1 MTRPLFP
8 FFINSPWISA
18 ASVAGLALVACA
30 LILETLLKTGLAW
43 RLATD
48 IPNDRSL
55 HTRPTPRIGGWGIV
69 PVSVIAMLVAAPP
82 LWLAAGGT
90 AFLAA
95 VSQIDDRRG
104 LPARVRFGAHLLA
117 VAALIA
123 LNPAPV
129 PWWALAAVGFLM
141 LWLVNLY
148 NFMDGS
154 DGLAGGMALFG
165 FGGYAV
171 AALSGPAPQI
181 DLGIASAAIAGAAA
195 GFLLFNFHP
204 ARIFLGDSGS
214 IPLGFLAGALG
225 YWGWLKGTWPVWFP
239 ALVFA
244 PFIADASVTLLRRLA
259 RGERFWQA
267 HREHYYQRMVR
278 LGMGH
283 ARTAMRVVFA
293 DARGHNACGV
303 GTWAFLRSVSG
314 ARWQGGQSW
323 SRQRGRSSMCAGGV
337 ISPVFPN
344 NLEVHA
350 DESIQ
355 SIMAIG
361 RRLRVRSR
369 RGRRHLDRG
378 VPDPLQ
384 RRGAARFPGTARCTR
399 SSGSFPSTG
408 SSFASS
414 ACIAACGCSRAC
426 PTSCAS
432 RNRSGLVR

>member
-30 LILETLLKTGLAW
+30 LILAMLLKTGLAW

-69 PVSVIAMLVAAPP
+69 PVSVIAMLFAAPP

-129 PWWALAAVGFLM
+129 PWWALAVVGFLM

-267 HREHYYQRMVR
+267 HREHYYQRMVQ

-283 ARTAMRVVFA
+283 GRTACAWYLLMLAGIMLAVRALGFSSLGQWCAVAGWAIVVTA
-293 DARGHNACGV
+293 A
-303 GTWAFLRSVSG
+303 G
-314 ARWQGGQSW
+314 AVVDVYW
-323 SRQRGRSSMCAGGV
+323 
-337 ISPVFPN
+337 
-344 NLEVHA
+344 
-350 DESIQ
+350 
-355 SIMAIG
+355 
-361 RRLRVRSR
+361 
-369 RGRRHLDRG
+369 RRH
-378 VPDPLQ
+378 Q
-384 RRGAARFPGTARCTR
+384 
-399 SSGSFPSTG
+399 
-408 SSFASS
+408 
-414 ACIAACGCSRAC
+414 SRLSEQ
-426 PTSCAS
+426 P
-432 RNRSGLVR
+432 

>member
-8 FFINSPWISA
+8 FFIDSPWISA
-18 ASVAGLALVACA
+18 AGVAGLALVTCG
-30 LILETLLKTGLAW
+30 LILAMLLKTGLAW

-82 LWLAAGGT
+82 MWLAAAGT

-171 AALSGPAPQI
+171 AALSGPTPQI

-267 HREHYYQRMVR
+267 HREHYYQRMVQ

-283 ARTAMRVVFA
+283 GRTACAWYLLMLAGIMLAVRALGFSSLGQWCAVAGWAIVVTA
-293 DARGHNACGV
+293 A
-303 GTWAFLRSVSG
+303 G
-314 ARWQGGQSW
+314 AVVDVYW
-323 SRQRGRSSMCAGGV
+323 
-337 ISPVFPN
+337 
-344 NLEVHA
+344 
-350 DESIQ
+350 
-355 SIMAIG
+355 
-361 RRLRVRSR
+361 
-369 RGRRHLDRG
+369 RRH
-378 VPDPLQ
+378 Q
-384 RRGAARFPGTARCTR
+384 
-399 SSGSFPSTG
+399 
-408 SSFASS
+408 
-414 ACIAACGCSRAC
+414 SRLSEQ
-426 PTSCAS
+426 P
-432 RNRSGLVR
+432 